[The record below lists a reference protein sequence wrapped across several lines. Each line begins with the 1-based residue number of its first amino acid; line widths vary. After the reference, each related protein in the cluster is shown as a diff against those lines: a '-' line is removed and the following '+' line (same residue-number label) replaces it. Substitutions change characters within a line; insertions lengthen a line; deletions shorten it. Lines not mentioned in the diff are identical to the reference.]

1 MEKVCVLGGAG
12 FLGSN
17 FIDFLINENYKIICV
32 DNLCYSGFL
41 FNLKPY
47 IEKGKIIALAKGRDF
62 FEIDFNIYNSNFIF
76 YKSISSNKIFYEK
89 FNEKTKGYDLTI
101 FEDENE
107 FKMEI
112 DNFLKSEEKFL
123 FVLGSITDEKVLDN
137 LFRYSD
143 YVLNFAAETH
153 VDKSILSQDEF
164 IFTDIIGTY
173 KILKVLKKYK
183 NVKKFIQVS
192 TDEVYGPKKEGSF
205 KETDSLNPTSPYSA
219 SKAAGDLLCLSFYRT
234 FNLPVII
241 VRPSNN
247 YGPKQYP
254 EKLVPLSIIKILRN
268 EKVPIYGN
276 GRQKREWIYAGDTA
290 YGIYTVLKKGEI
302 GEIYNIGSGF
312 EIENIEL
319 VKIIGNF
326 MGKNENFYE
335 FVKDRPSHDIRYFLD
350 STKIRKLGWE
360 PKTDFYDGIKRTIEF
375 YKENK
380 DFYFKIFESEEF
392 KSFYNLWYQKR

>member
-1 MEKVCVLGGAG
+1 MERICVLGGAG

-17 FIDFLINENYKIICV
+17 FIDFLINENYRIICV
-32 DNLCYSGFL
+32 DNLSYSGFL

-47 IEKGKIIALAKGRDF
+47 IDKSRIIALKEGKDF
-62 FEIDFNIYNSNFIF
+62 FEVQFNIYNSDSGF
-76 YKSISSNKIFYEK
+76 YRNVFLNKIFYEK
-89 FNEKTKGYDLTI
+89 FNEKIKGYNLNV
-101 FEDENE
+101 FEREDD
-107 FKMEI
+107 FKKEI
-112 DNFLKSEEKFL
+112 ENFLKNEEKFI
-123 FVLGSITDEKVLDN
+123 FILGSITDEKILDII
-137 LFRYSD
+137 FEYSD

-153 VDKSILSQDEF
+153 VDKSIISQEEF

-173 KILKVLKKYK
+173 KILKTLKKYK
-183 NVKKFIQVS
+183 NVKKFIQIS
-192 TDEVYGPKKEGSF
+192 TDEVYGSSIEGSF
-205 KETDSLNPTSPYSA
+205 KENDILNPTSPYSA
-219 SKAAGDLLCLSFYRT
+219 SKASADLLCLSFYKT

-254 EKLVPLSIIKILRN
+254 EKFIPLSIIKILRN

-276 GRQKREWIYAGDTA
+276 GRQKREWIHVNDTA

-319 VKIIGNF
+319 VKVIGKF
-326 MGKNENFYE
+326 MGKDKDFYE
-335 FVKDRPSHDIRYFLD
+335 FVKDRPSHDARYFLD
-350 STKIRKLGWE
+350 SSKIRKLGWE
-360 PKTDFYDGIKRTIEF
+360 PKINFYDGIKRTIEF

-380 DFYFKIFESEEF
+380 EFYFKILESEEF